1 MIRSMFKYLL
11 FSWTIITVFHSSL
24 FAQKTP
30 KPRIIISTDIGGTD
44 PDDNQSMIHLMMYSD
59 LFQIEGLISSPFGK
73 GRRKDLLDMIDLYE
87 KDFPKLKKH
96 NSKLATPNALRA
108 VCKQGEIES
117 APYSGIRIASEGSD
131 WIIKCAKKKS
141 NQPLWVLVWG
151 GLEDLAQALHD
162 APEIES
168 KIRVFWIGGPNKKW
182 SINAY
187 SYIVQNHPNL
197 WMIESNAT
205 YRGWFM
211 EDENAPANMHDAAYY
226 ENFIRGRGVMGADFI
241 NYYKGH
247 IKMGD
252 TPSLAYLMKGNPND
266 PKGENWG
273 GKYTPI
279 SYSSRHIFER
289 NTTKADSFPA
299 YGVVEWRFRGPNISI
314 PADSS
319 CFTLEIQKQDWPGY
333 YLGNGVYGVR
343 YSSKKP
349 EVSSYIIQSKIK
361 ELDGQ
366 KGEYTS
372 TAPWPGKPNKD
383 DYKLGNHWYG
393 DLPNPEYFLDGQQG
407 AKTLSKHRKAYL
419 NDWAKRWEWLK

>member
-1 MIRSMFKYLL
+1 MFKYLL
-11 FSWTIITVFHSSL
+11 FSWTIIIVFPSSL

-73 GRRKDLLDMIDLYE
+73 GRKKDLLGMIDLYE

-96 NSKLATPNALRA
+96 NSKLATPDALRA

-117 APYSGIRIASEGSD
+117 APYSGIRKSSEGSD

-168 KIRVFWIGGPNKKW
+168 NIKVFWIGGPNKKW

-197 WMIESNAT
+197 WTIESNAT

-252 TPSLAYLMKGNPND
+252 TPSLAYLMNGNPNN
-266 PKGENWG
+266 PSGESWG
-273 GKYTPI
+273 GKYTTI
-279 SYSSRHIFER
+279 SHSSRHIFER
-289 NTTKADSFPA
+289 NTTKADIFPA
-299 YGVVEWRFRGPNISI
+299 YGVVEWRFKGPNIKI
-314 PADSS
+314 PADSA
-319 CFTLEIQKQDWPGY
+319 CFTLEIQKQEWPGY
-333 YLGNGVYGVR
+333 YLGNGVYGIR

-349 EVSSYIIQSKIK
+349 EVSSYIIHSKIK

-383 DYKLGNHWYG
+383 DYKLGKNWYG
-393 DLPNPEYFLDGQQG
+393 DLPNSEYFLDGQQG
-407 AKTLSKHRKAYL
+407 AKPLSKHRKAYL